1 MNKEQIKKFV
11 EDNPTLVKAKQ
22 TLNPELRVLKY
33 NNRVFYKNLWTEE
46 LLDCRGT
53 VIDKDWNIVSRPFT
67 KIFNYSEKK
76 APRFKDDD
84 NVIATRKINGFMG
97 VATIHKEE
105 LLVSTTG
112 TIDSEFA
119 DLARKWI
126 EPFEAQIREYS
137 TGYSFIFEIVDSVN
151 DPHIVPEKD
160 GDGVYLLNMRLK
172 YWDSAQHA
180 LTETALDEVAE
191 DCGFKRP
198 DWRYTSFKEV
208 KDEVKTCNHEGY
220 VVYSTSDSRE
230 LKFKSPYYLVTKFL
244 GRMGDKKVELMYED
258 TKRFKRMI
266 DEEFYTIVAWIVRDW
281 TMKEWLELDKQKR
294 IDTVRIY
301 IDRELALTRIDNDLQ
316 EILNEG

>member
-1 MNKEQIKKFV
+1 MNKEQIKQFV
-11 EDNPTLVKAKQ
+11 EDNPNLVKAKQ

-33 NNRVFYKNLWTEE
+33 HNRVFYKNLWTPE

-76 APRFKDDD
+76 APRFKGGD

-126 EPFEAQIREYS
+126 EPFESMIREYS
-137 TGYSFIFEIVDSVN
+137 TGYSFAFEIVDSVN
-151 DPHIVPEKD
+151 DPHIVPEAL

-180 LTETALDEVAE
+180 LREHQLDEVAE
-191 DCGFKRP
+191 ECGFKRP
-198 DWRYTSFKEV
+198 EWRETTFKEV
-208 KDEVKTCNHEGY
+208 EEEVKTCMHEGY

-230 LKFKSPYYLVTKFL
+230 IKFKSPYYLITKFL
-244 GRMGDKKVELMYED
+244 GRMGDKKVEMMYSD

-266 DEEFYTIVAWIVRDW
+266 DEEFYRIVAWIVRDW
-281 TMKEWLELDKQKR
+281 TQNEWMQLDKQKR
-294 IDTVRIY
+294 IDVVRTY
-301 IDRELALTRIDNDLQ
+301 VDREFEMIKTGNSND
-316 EILNEG
+316 